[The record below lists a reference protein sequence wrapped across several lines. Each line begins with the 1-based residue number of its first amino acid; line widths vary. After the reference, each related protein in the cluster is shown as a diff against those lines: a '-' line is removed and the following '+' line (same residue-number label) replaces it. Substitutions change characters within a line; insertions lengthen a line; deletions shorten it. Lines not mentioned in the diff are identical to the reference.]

1 MARAIAVKLIT
12 GMRGLPRR
20 LRVKDIMI
28 HIPEGWLS
36 FYQNNTF
43 HERKIITNPQDEL
56 YAIKC
61 DVTWKI

>member
-1 MARAIAVKLIT
+1 
-12 GMRGLPRR
+12 MRGLPRR